1 MLREVCLAATR
12 ATHKQLPV
20 RLTVQNTGM
29 TLDPRLARR
38 THEDRPLGTADSEY
52 RIDLERIAISP
63 YFSRL
68 SAVTQVLSQSDST
81 QMVHNRMTHS
91 MKVASVAWTIAA
103 GLNSRAEF
111 VDTIAALGGCD
122 PLVAQAGGWAHDI
135 GHPPFGHSGEHAL
148 DRLAK
153 DHFGLSEGFEG
164 NAQTFRTLVELDVND
179 AASTGLNLT
188 AAVRAS
194 VLKYPWARRVVRPT
208 SDFPLGA
215 RPGADGFGPAKLSAY
230 VLNVPELE
238 SVRSAYPTLAPWKQ
252 TLECSVMDLADDITY
267 SLHDLDDF
275 YRVGV
280 LSYADVER
288 EFGGWLSTRG
298 ADGGPGA
305 GLEAL
310 RLKIQRDDSWIADDD
325 RFELAVQRVRDD
337 LVEGVLTVPFD
348 GSLAAQRNLSSF
360 VSTWLSHLQQSVVVT
375 DDPPAR
381 SGYVR
386 LEPQAW
392 HEIRILKFVHQ
403 HFVLR
408 RPELGLY
415 RSGQEFVLTTIVRT
429 LDLWLQD
436 RTAGPRVPARLL
448 DLIELARHGYDRTLR
463 DRPELLEGQTSRADL
478 DRMSRARGIFDY
490 VASLTDAQ
498 AQTMART
505 ITGHPVLNW
514 GSI

>member
-1 MLREVCLAATR
+1 
-12 ATHKQLPV
+12 
-20 RLTVQNTGM
+20 M

-38 THEDRPLGTADSEY
+38 THEDRPLGSADSEY

-103 GLNSRAEF
+103 DLNTRAEF
-111 VDTIAALGGCD
+111 AATIARLGGCD

-153 DHFGLSEGFEG
+153 DHLGLTEGFEG
-164 NAQTFRTLVELDVND
+164 NAQTFRTLVELDVCD
-179 AASTGLNLT
+179 ATPTGLNLT

-194 VLKYPWARRVVRPT
+194 VLKYPWSRRVVHPT
-208 SDFPLGA
+208 RDFPLGA
-215 RPGADGFGPAKLSAY
+215 RPGSDGYGPAKMSAY
-230 VLNVPELE
+230 VLNLPELE
-238 SVRSAYPTLAPWKQ
+238 RVRGAYPAIAPWKQ

-288 EFGGWLSTRG
+288 EFGGWLATRG
-298 ADGGPGA
+298 ADDGPGA

-310 RLKIQRDDSWIADDD
+310 RLKIHRNDPWIADDE
-325 RFELAVQRVRDD
+325 RFEQAVQSVRRD

-360 VSTWLSHLQQSVVVT
+360 VSTWLAHLQASVVVT

-403 HFVLR
+403 YFVLR

-415 RSGQEFVLTTIVRT
+415 RSGQEFVLDTIVQA
-429 LDLWLQD
+429 LDLWLQRRD
-436 RTAGPRVPARLL
+436 DGPRVPARLL
-448 DLIELARHGYDRTLR
+448 DLIELARVGYQRTLA
-463 DRPELLEGQTSRADL
+463 DRPELLEGRTSRADL
-478 DRMSRARGIFDY
+478 ERMSRGRGICDY